1 MTFTISILLF
11 VVTGLYFIYEFTQ
24 DDCHDFTNYLESETQ
39 GQVIDKFD
47 DPKNH
52 LITTLTILY
61 KAEKYND
68 SDLTLPS
75 LNLYDS
81 IKIGDD
87 VKKLKGDS
95 ILYITRDNMEIKI
108 LRTKSDVCEN

>member
-1 MTFTISILLF
+1 LTISILLF
-11 VVTGLYFIYEFTQ
+11 VGTGLSFIYEFTQ

-52 LITTLTILY
+52 LITTLTILH

-68 SDLTLPS
+68 SDLTLPM
-75 LNLYDS
+75 LNLSDS
-81 IKIGDD
+81 IKIGDN
-87 VKKLKGDS
+87 VKKQKGDS
-95 ILYITRDNMEIKI
+95 VLYIIRDSVEIKI
-108 LRTKSDVCEN
+108 IRTKNEICKN